1 MNKRLDVGI
10 DKIWLNTY
18 DFKIENASIF
28 DLKRDTRAGQT
39 DLDLP
44 LLAKVGGQDIRASKL
59 TFTTF
64 KRKHEVPYYVSI
76 SQPHFLKDPML
87 NLQFNPS
94 KILDP
99 YKLVTDPKDV
109 SMVCGQIQDSLDE
122 FGIKV
127 NLENALQTRL
137 DFAKQDFM
145 NRPLSNYNYGFDFIG
160 GKRMKKVGYEDGYT
174 FYNKAHEACFY
185 DKGLES
191 KNDALIGMMRVEQ
204 RLKDSNTINK
214 FTGMRTLQNL
224 LKSDNEQWNE
234 CYKNYLNNTIFHQIK
249 NRSILDIK
257 SEVDRYEKIRIET
270 KNRNTA
276 LKYLLS
282 ISLPYSV
289 SKMGSLEFVFIVM
302 KEAGVPK
309 QTIHDTR
316 KELIKIMEFSK
327 PAKQVSVKTLI
338 NELQKKFAA

>member
-1 MNKRLDVGI
+1 MDKRLDVGI

-28 DLKRDTRAGQT
+28 ATNSKKEAGQT

-44 LLAKVGGQDIRASKL
+44 LLANVHGNEIRASQM
-59 TFTTF
+59 TFNTF

-76 SQPHFLKDPML
+76 SQPRYLKDPMF
-87 NLQFNPS
+87 NIQFNPS

-99 YKLVTDPKDV
+99 IKLVIDPKEV
-109 SMVCGQIQDSLDE
+109 RMVCDQIQDSLDE

-145 NRPLSNYNYGFDFIG
+145 KRPLQNYNYGFDFIG

-174 FYNKAHEACFY
+174 FYNKSHEACFY

-191 KNDALIGMMRVEQ
+191 KNDAFIGMMRVEQ

-214 FTGMRTLQNL
+214 FTGIKTLGNL
-224 LKSDNEQWNE
+224 LRSDNEQWNE

-249 NRSILDIK
+249 NKSILDIR
-257 SEVDRYEKIRIET
+257 SEVERFQKIQSDNSRYVPY
-270 KNRNTA
+270 
-276 LKYLLS
+276 KYLVS
-282 ISLPYSV
+282 ISLNHQI
-289 SKMGSLEFVFIVM
+289 SKMGSLEFLFTVM
-302 KEAGVPK
+302 KEAGCSRSN
-309 QTIHDTR
+309 ISETR
-316 KELIKIMEFSK
+316 KELIKVMEYAK
-327 PAKQVSVKTLI
+327 PAKQVSVMTLI

>member
-1 MNKRLDVGI
+1 MDKRLDVGI

-28 DLKRDTRAGQT
+28 ATNSKKEAGQT

-44 LLAKVGGQDIRASKL
+44 LLAKVDGQDIRVSQM
-59 TFTTF
+59 TFNTF

-76 SQPHFLKDPML
+76 SQPRYLKDPMF
-87 NLQFNPS
+87 NIQFNPS

-99 YKLVTDPKDV
+99 IKLVTDPKEV
-109 SMVCGQIQDSLDE
+109 RMVCDQIQDSLDE

-145 NRPLSNYNYGFDFIG
+145 KRSIQNYNYGFDFIG

-174 FYNKAHEACFY
+174 FYNKSHEACFY

-191 KNDALIGMMRVEQ
+191 KNDTLIGMMRVEQ

-224 LKSDNEQWNE
+224 LRSDNEQWNE

-249 NRSILDIK
+249 NRSILDIR
-257 SEVDRYEKIRIET
+257 SEVERFQKIRSD
-270 KNRNTA
+270 NSRNA
-276 LKYLLS
+276 VWKYIAA
-282 ISLPYSV
+282 ISLNHQI
-289 SKMGSLEFVFIVM
+289 SKMGSLEFLFAVM

-316 KELIKIMEFSK
+316 KELIKVMEYAK
-327 PAKQVSVKTLI
+327 PSKQVSVMTLI

>member
-28 DLKRDTRAGQT
+28 DQNGYKKAGQT

-44 LLAKVGGQDIRASKL
+44 LLAQVDGQDIRASKM
-59 TFTTF
+59 TFNTF
-64 KRKHEVPYYVSI
+64 KQRHEVPYFVSI
-76 SQPHFLKDPML
+76 SQPGYLKYPML

-99 YKLVTDPKDV
+99 IKLVTDLKDV
-109 SMVCGQIQDSLDE
+109 RMVCDQIQNSLDD

-145 NRPLSNYNYGFDFIG
+145 KRPLQNYNYGFDFIG

-174 FYNKAHEACFY
+174 FYNTAHEACFY

-191 KNDALIGMMRVEQ
+191 KNDAFIGMMRVEQ

-214 FTGMRTLQNL
+214 FTGFKTLGNL
-224 LKSDNEQWNE
+224 LRSDSEQWNE
-234 CYKNYLNNTIFHQIK
+234 CYKSYLNNTIFHQIK
-249 NRSILDIK
+249 NKSILDIR
-257 SEVDRYEKIRIET
+257 SEVERFQKIRSDG
-270 KNRNTA
+270 RNA
-276 LKYLLS
+276 AFKYLVS
-282 ISLPYSV
+282 ISLNHQI
-289 SKMGSLEFVFIVM
+289 SKMGSLEFLFTVM
-302 KEAGVPK
+302 KEAGCSRAN
-309 QTIHDTR
+309 ISETR
-316 KELIKIMEFSK
+316 KELIKVMEYAK
-327 PAKQVSVKTLI
+327 PAKQVSVMTLI

>member
-28 DLKRDTRAGQT
+28 DSKRDIRAGQT

-44 LLAKVGGQDIRASKL
+44 LLAKVDGQDIRASKL
-59 TFTTF
+59 TFSTF

-127 NLENALQTRL
+127 NLENSLQTRL
-137 DFAKQDFM
+137 DFAKQDFLK
-145 NRPLSNYNYGFDFIG
+145 RPLQNYNYGFDFIG

-174 FYNKAHEACFY
+174 FYNKSHEACFY

-204 RLKDSNTINK
+204 RLKDSDTINK
-214 FTGMRTLQNL
+214 FTGIKTLGNL
-224 LKSDNEQWNE
+224 LRSDNEQWNE

-249 NRSILDIK
+249 NKSILDIR
-257 SEVDRYEKIRIET
+257 SEVERFQKIRSDNSRYAIW
-270 KNRNTA
+270 
-276 LKYLLS
+276 KYLAS
-282 ISLPYSV
+282 ISLNHQI
-289 SKMGSLEFVFIVM
+289 SKMGSLEFLFTVM

-316 KELIKIMEFSK
+316 KELIKIMEYAK
-327 PAKQVSVKTLI
+327 PAKQVSVMTLI